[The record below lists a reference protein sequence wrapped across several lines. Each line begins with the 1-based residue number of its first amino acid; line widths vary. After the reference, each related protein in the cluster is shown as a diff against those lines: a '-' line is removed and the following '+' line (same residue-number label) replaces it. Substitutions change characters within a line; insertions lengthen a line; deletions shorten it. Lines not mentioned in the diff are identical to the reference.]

1 MKGRRTPAK
10 KTQPASMAEAMILD
24 SEAAVMAN
32 FEFLGQTDVEMS
44 DDDDVSDDLDLV
56 NEGEETDTKTS
67 KRKTKAIIMNEGK
80 DFIYLLFKKKNLFK
94 FMREENKAHQFL
106 VDDSG
111 SCLFLYCTAKAGLTL
126 NRNKKASLC
135 LRLNSE
141 I

>member
-1 MKGRRTPAK
+1 
-10 KTQPASMAEAMILD
+10 MAEAMILD

-80 DFIYLLFKKKNLFK
+80 KIYL
-94 FMREENKAHQFL
+94 
-106 VDDSG
+106 SI
-111 SCLFLYCTAKAGLTL
+111 
-126 NRNKKASLC
+126 
-135 LRLNSE
+135 NS
-141 I
+141 

>member
-1 MKGRRTPAK
+1 
-10 KTQPASMAEAMILD
+10 MAEAMILD

-80 DFIYLLFKKKNLFK
+80 NNFFLIFFFNKN
-94 FMREENKAHQFL
+94 
-106 VDDSG
+106 
-111 SCLFLYCTAKAGLTL
+111 
-126 NRNKKASLC
+126 
-135 LRLNSE
+135 
-141 I
+141 

>member
-80 DFIYLLFKKKNLFK
+80 DFIYLLFKKKMYSNL
-94 FMREENKAHQFL
+94 
-106 VDDSG
+106 
-111 SCLFLYCTAKAGLTL
+111 CAKKTRHT
-126 NRNKKASLC
+126 NF
-135 LRLNSE
+135 
-141 I
+141 